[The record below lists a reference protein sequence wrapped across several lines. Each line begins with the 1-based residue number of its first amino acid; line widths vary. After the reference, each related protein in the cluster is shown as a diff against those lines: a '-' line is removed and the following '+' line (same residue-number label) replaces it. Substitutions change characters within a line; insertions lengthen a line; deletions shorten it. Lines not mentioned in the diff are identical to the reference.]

1 MSLSKN
7 FFHSYFVFSEYLTS
21 FRRRWNHL
29 ILDSSYLHH
38 GWSSFFICRFSSSK
52 NSKNPTWKFGIST
65 SEFSLFPRLH
75 TFSFYVVQIFLK
87 ETFWRSKQTFKFWAV
102 KYDPRNGPIIAHILT
117 ERYNIYTLFA
127 NWEVRILKN
136 CAQGLE
142 YRLRPLTGE
151 WRFNFDVML
160 LKIKG
165 QEEWHKQTARHSE
178 RFPYSPKLF

>member
-29 ILDSSYLHH
+29 ILDSSYLRH

-117 ERYNIYTLFA
+117 DIINI
-127 NWEVRILKN
+127 R
-136 CAQGLE
+136 
-142 YRLRPLTGE
+142 
-151 WRFNFDVML
+151 
-160 LKIKG
+160 
-165 QEEWHKQTARHSE
+165 
-178 RFPYSPKLF
+178 YSPTGRSVFWKTVPKVLSTALDPWLVNDVLTLTWCF